1 MKKKLTLVVAFVLVF
16 ALGVAGTFAYLT
28 AKTDAVVNT
37 FTVGEVGDLSLTET
51 TGSNAQGQ
59 GGAHKI
65 IPGVPTS
72 KDPKVS
78 YAAEETDE
86 AVYVFVKIEADA
98 WSFDADSNT
107 YTYLQNDKACLSWS
121 VNTTDWTAV
130 SGSTGVYYKAL
141 AAGTD
146 LAATSVITNDQIAV
160 NGTNVTEANINN
172 VATGAGSLTFTA
184 YAIQQAGFDGDVAA
198 AWTALQ
204 DQLTPPTTTP

>member
-28 AKTDAVVNT
+28 AKTEAVVNT
-37 FTVGEVGDLSLTET
+37 FTVGEVGVLSLTET

-78 YAAEETDE
+78 YAAEETNE
-86 AVYVFVKIEADA
+86 AVYVFVKIDA
-98 WSFDADSNT
+98 AAWNFDATSNT
-107 YTYLQNDKACLSWS
+107 YTYPKDGKTCLSWS
-121 VNTTDWTAV
+121 VNTTDWTAL
-130 SGSTGVYYKAL
+130 SGFDGVYYKAL
-141 AAGTD
+141 AKGTD
-146 LAATSVITNDQIAV
+146 LTATSVIANDQITV
-160 NGTNVTEANINN
+160 DGTNVTEANINA
-172 VATGAGSLTFTA
+172 VASGAGSLTFTA
-184 YAIQQAGFDGDVAA
+184 YAIQQAGLGTPEA

-204 DQLTPPTTTP
+204 TQLNPTT